1 MCLSQE
7 PDGRASDRET
17 PREEGRGKARDRG
30 RKWEQSKETGEGD
43 VESGEAP
50 ATVFQSMMMN
60 YFDRDNQ
67 DEMLMRVCQRM
78 QSQPD

>member
-1 MCLSQE
+1 MDARVIEKHQE
-7 PDGRASDRET
+7 RKGEVKPET
-17 PREEGRGKARDRG
+17 GAE
-30 RKWEQSKETGEGD
+30 KWEQSKETGEGD

>member
-7 PDGRASDRET
+7 PDGHERDRE
-17 PREEGRGKARDRG
+17 REREVKTETGA
-30 RKWEQSKETGEGD
+30 EIVKETNRERKRD
-43 VESGEAP
+43 VEAP